1 MQKMMGK
8 LPSLLQATSEGQGQE
23 GSAALREGAAG
34 AAELGV
40 PSSSHL
46 ELHPAVVVREGDTA
60 GGESSCRPL
69 LKVGLVMKSRTPTL
83 S

>member
-8 LPSLLQATSEGQGQE
+8 LPSLLQAKSEGQGQE

-34 AAELGV
+34 AAELGF

-46 ELHPAVVVREGDTA
+46 ELHPAVVVREGDTT
-60 GGESSCRPL
+60 GGEDSSRPG
-69 LKVGLVMKSRTPTL
+69 VECALVRD
-83 S
+83 